1 MELRAVNHR
10 YLDVNV
16 KAPRGYGFLED
27 ALKKATGARISRGKV
42 DIFVAITDMGA
53 QETAIVLNKELARGY
68 LDALQELRDAFH
80 LHDDI
85 TVMSIARMPDVLV
98 SERLEVDADA
108 LTAAVL
114 EVFAHAVDEF
124 DVMRGREGERWRPMS
139 VAGCRP
145 FSGWWKTSRNA
156 RLSVWRLI
164 GNASKS
170 A

>member
-1 MELRAVNHR
+1 MKSMTGYGRARAAIDGREIMVELRAVNHR

-85 TVMSIARMPDVLV
+85 TVMSIAQIGRA
-98 SERLEVDADA
+98 SCRERV
-108 LTAAVL
+108 
-114 EVFAHAVDEF
+114 
-124 DVMRGREGERWRPMS
+124 
-139 VAGCRP
+139 
-145 FSGWWKTSRNA
+145 
-156 RLSVWRLI
+156 
-164 GNASKS
+164 
-170 A
+170 